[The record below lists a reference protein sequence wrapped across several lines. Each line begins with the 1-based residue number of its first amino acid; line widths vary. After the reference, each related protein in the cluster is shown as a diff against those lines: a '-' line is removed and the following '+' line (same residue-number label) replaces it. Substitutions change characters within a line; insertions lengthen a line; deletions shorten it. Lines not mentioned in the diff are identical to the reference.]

1 MEYNNIYNNTMSFLK
16 GIGDFFGQLFPKGCT
31 PEDCETSEQART
43 IAKRLDI
50 LAGSSFGE
58 AGGPYGAGGSF
69 AASSRYYS
77 AADFHKR
84 ADYLESIG
92 K

>member
-1 MEYNNIYNNTMSFLK
+1 MEILK
-16 GIGDFFGQLFPKGCT
+16 GVGDFFGKLMPKGCT

-50 LAGSSFGE
+50 LANSEFDE
-58 AGGPYGAGGSF
+58 AGGAYGVGGCF
-69 AASSRYYS
+69 GAADRFYS
-77 AADFHKR
+77 ASDFHKR